1 MRASARIFGK
11 SSVPGKLHITRRF
24 LEREKVLSLLLL
36 FPVVLYIV
44 FFIGFPFAMSFLYS
58 ISNATVGN
66 PEFQIVGLGNF
77 RNVLGDWEFRKSLA
91 NTFIF
96 TFVSVGLV
104 IILAQI
110 LAELLIREFKGKWV
124 VRFLILLPWTAPAA
138 LGTIGFLWFLDSVFS
153 PFDWLLRAVG
163 LLGKPGD
170 LLGPASNLYWL
181 GRPGLAMAS
190 IILVHVW
197 RLLPLAT
204 VILIAGMNAIP
215 KEIIEAAQVDGAGYF
230 RRLFHIGLPL
240 LFPVIGVTVL
250 FAIFFTFTDMT
261 VVWVL
266 TKGGPP
272 PDSTQVLAS
281 LAFLKG
287 IQGGDLAQGAAIAL
301 FFFPVLAGIAAIVL
315 RFVKQAVVT

>member
-1 MRASARIFGK
+1 MK
-11 SSVPGKLHITRRF
+11 MKHL
-24 LEREKVLSLLLL
+24 LDREDVLAFVLLL
-36 FPVVLYIV
+36 PVVFYLV
-44 FFIGFPFAMSFLYS
+44 FFIGFPFVMSFIYS
-58 ISNATVGN
+58 ISNVTVGN
-66 PEFQIVGLGNF
+66 PEFRIVGLKNF
-77 RNVLGDWEFRKSLA
+77 IDLLEDEVFYRSLM

-104 IILAQI
+104 VVLGHI
-110 LAELLIREFKGKWV
+110 LAELLIREFRGKWL
-124 VRFLILLPWTAPAA
+124 VRFLIMLPWTAPIA

-153 PFDWLLRAVG
+153 PVDWLLRDLG

-170 LLGPASNLYWL
+170 ILGPMSNLYWL
-181 GRPGLAMAS
+181 GRPVLAMAS
-190 IILVHVW
+190 VILVHVW

-204 VILIAGMNAIP
+204 VILIAGMNSIP

-230 RRLFHIGLPL
+230 RRLLQINLPL

-250 FAIFFTFTDMT
+250 FSVFFTFTDMT

-266 TKGGPP
+266 TRGGPP
-272 PDSTQVLAS
+272 PHATQVLAS
-281 LAFLKG
+281 LAFLKS

-315 RFVKQAVVT
+315 RLVKKAVVT